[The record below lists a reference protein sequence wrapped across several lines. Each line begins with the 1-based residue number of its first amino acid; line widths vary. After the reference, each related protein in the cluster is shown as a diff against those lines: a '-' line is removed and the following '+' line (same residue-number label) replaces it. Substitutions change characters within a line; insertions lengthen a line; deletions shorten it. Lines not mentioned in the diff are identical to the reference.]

1 MGMRMASGDEWEA
14 GSFLAR
20 LTADE
25 LNALVSTSARRDYR
39 KGATLFNEG
48 DISDR
53 VIALTE
59 GRVKICYFTAD
70 GKEVVLAV
78 RGPGDLIGELSAID
92 NQPLSAT
99 VTCLEPVSGF
109 VTTSSAFTSFL
120 SSTPRVALLLLQ
132 SVTEKLRDAD
142 RKRIE
147 FSESDSVGRVAKRL
161 VELAER
167 FGTGDSGS
175 IDITLSQEELGGWTG
190 SSREA
195 VSKALNSLRGRGWI
209 ETRRRSIT
217 IKDIDA
223 LKKRAT

>member
-1 MGMRMASGDEWEA
+1 MAPRDDWEA
-14 GSFLAR
+14 GSFLAQ
-20 LTADE
+20 LTTDE
-25 LNALVSTSARRDYR
+25 FVALTSASARRQYR

-48 DISDR
+48 DVSDR

-70 GKEVVLAV
+70 GKEVVLAI
-78 RGPGDLIGELSAID
+78 RGPGDLVGELSAID
-92 NQPLSAT
+92 GQRLSAT
-99 VTCLEPVSGF
+99 VTSLEPVSGF
-109 VTTSSAFTSFL
+109 VMTSSVFTSFL
-120 SSTPRVALLLLQ
+120 SKTPRVALLLLQ
-132 SVTEKLRDAD
+132 SVTGKLRDAD

-167 FGTGDSGS
+167 FGTGESGS

-190 SSREA
+190 ASREA
-195 VSKALNSLRGRGWI
+195 VSKALQSLRGRGWI
-209 ETRRRSIT
+209 ETSRRAIT